1 MLECHSKNLL
11 QLELNKEI
19 YTKHEASLKFVD
31 GEGGGYLPSAPHT
44 DTL

>member
-31 GEGGGYLPSAPHT
+31 GEGGGGVSPICPPY
-44 DTL
+44 